1 MDCMDWKSTLLHF
14 LKSGP
19 GSNGVPLNYFIRDN
33 VATIVRTNTN
43 FLDDYV
49 DKTPLYG
56 RVFDTDASKVH

>member
-1 MDCMDWKSTLLHF
+1 MDWMDWKSTLLHF

-33 VATIVRTNTN
+33 VSDIVQTNTN

-49 DKTPLYG
+49 DRTPLTG
-56 RVFDTDASKVH
+56 RDFNADAS